1 MHYGTF
7 RELVRD
13 AQVKGADGEPVTVP
27 AGTSVQIPHYSL
39 HHSEEHWGET
49 VHQWDPD
56 RDFQNSEL
64 WGESKQFAAWNPSFV
79 SKNGGQSQ
87 RFFPFQ
93 YAPRQCLGMNYAQI
107 VMRVLLA
114 SMLRTFDITLAPRTA
129 TRPVDEMSIARPLLK
144 PKSGV
149 WLQLTPRFPNQHHPN
164 PLTPRPAA
172 APPRQQPAVVA
183 DGWAEMVARA
193 REAGERVPL
202 AYPWGGLQAAEGRGK
217 L

>member
-1 MHYGTF
+1 M
-7 RELVRD
+7 
-13 AQVKGADGEPVTVP
+13 P

-129 TRPVDEMSIARPLLK
+129 TRPVVSMPKGALSPGCSASIVIVCR
-144 PKSGV
+144 
-149 WLQLTPRFPNQHHPN
+149 TR
-164 PLTPRPAA
+164 
-172 APPRQQPAVVA
+172 
-183 DGWAEMVARA
+183 
-193 REAGERVPL
+193 
-202 AYPWGGLQAAEGRGK
+202 
-217 L
+217 